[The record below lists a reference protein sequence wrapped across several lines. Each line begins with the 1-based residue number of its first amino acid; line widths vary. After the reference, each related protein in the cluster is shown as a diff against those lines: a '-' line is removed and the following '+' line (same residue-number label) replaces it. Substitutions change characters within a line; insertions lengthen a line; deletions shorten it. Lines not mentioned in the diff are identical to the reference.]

1 MPAPQGPPTEPSSA
15 DPLTALAPVW
25 MRVVAFVAIMVG
37 GLGGALVGGRFGA
50 VACTGACDGVIGTT
64 VVGAVGVAV
73 VAVITLRVAREWVG
87 GS

>member
-1 MPAPQGPPTEPSSA
+1 
-15 DPLTALAPVW
+15 

-64 VVGAVGVAV
+64 MLAGTVVGAVGVAV